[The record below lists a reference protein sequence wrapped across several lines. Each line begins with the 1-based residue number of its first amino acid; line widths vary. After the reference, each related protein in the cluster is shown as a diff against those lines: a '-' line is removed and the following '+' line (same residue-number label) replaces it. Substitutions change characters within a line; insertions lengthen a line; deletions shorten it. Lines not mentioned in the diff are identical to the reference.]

1 MRGSLVAPLALVPP
15 LALALFGA
23 LAAVALV
30 PLAGCA
36 RPSADENECTG
47 QAPACFEPIAANVG
61 CCAEAG
67 VPAECGPKDAP
78 RGTHLKWVCPGKSV
92 RATECTAYGAVCAT
106 HVDQI
111 APSLATPHAVPL
123 PGDPTAGLPAAWL
136 AAPVGT
142 VVDERIEALGGAY
155 SVRHSTTRVSG
166 PDAVKQRDELVFGK
180 DRLTER
186 RYFVAPAGDYV
197 VFEDAGG
204 KTVVHAAAS
213 AKRRDATPRP
223 IEPPTGAT
231 FDPQKRTATITFA
244 KHAPVVARLP

>member
-1 MRGSLVAPLALVPP
+1 MRGSLVARAARTALV
-15 LALALFGA
+15 ACV
-23 LAAVALV
+23 AACVL
-30 PLAGCA
+30 LGCA
-36 RPSADENECTG
+36 RTSADDNECTG
-47 QAPACFEPIAANVG
+47 QAPVCFEPIAANAG

-67 VPAECGPKDAP
+67 APAECGPKDAP

-123 PGDPTAGLPAAWL
+123 PGDPTAGLPAGWRD
-136 AAPVGT
+136 AAAGT
-142 VVDERIEALGGAY
+142 VLDERSEPLGTFY
-155 SVRHSTTRVSG
+155 SVRHSTTRGSG
-166 PDAVKQRDELVFGK
+166 PDAVKQRDELFFGK

-186 RYFVAPAGDYV
+186 RYFLAPAGDFV
-197 VFEDAGG
+197 VFEDGSG
-204 KTVVHAAAS
+204 KTVVHSAAS

-223 IEPPTGAT
+223 IEPPTGAA
-231 FDPQKRTATITFA
+231 FDPQKRTATISFA